1 MYKRLSFISGLAL
14 ILLLSNCSS
23 SVRYTR
29 SSSGSSRPS
38 ATSKTTSN
46 KGKKAVE
53 YKGKKHQ
60 IRGVASYYGPGF
72 QGNKTA
78 NGERFNMHDM
88 TAAHKTL
95 PFNTK
100 VKVYNLTNGKTV
112 IVRIN
117 DRGPFKKG
125 RIIDLSKGAAKK
137 IGMLQ
142 SGTANVKLEILN

>member
-1 MYKRLSFISGLAL
+1 MYKRLSLIYGLV
-14 ILLLSNCSS
+14 LLFSLLGCSS

-29 SSSGSSRPS
+29 TSSGTSTRPSSSTK
-38 ATSKTTSN
+38 TSV
-46 KGKKAVE
+46 KAP
-53 YKGKKHQ
+53 KNISHNGKKHEVK
-60 IRGVASYYGPGF
+60 GVASYYGPGF
-72 QGNKTA
+72 HGNKTA

-100 VKVYNLTNGKTV
+100 VKVINLDNGKSV

-137 IGMLQ
+137 VGMLQ
-142 SGTANVKLEILN
+142 TGTANVKLEILK

>member
-1 MYKRLSFISGLAL
+1 MYKRFSLLFRLAL
-14 ILLLSNCSS
+14 ILFLFGCSS

-29 SSSGSSRPS
+29 ASSGSQNATRPS
-38 ATSKTTSN
+38 VTKKKETKKTVIN
-46 KGKKAVE
+46 
-53 YKGKKHQ
+53 GKKHEV
-60 IRGVASYYGPGF
+60 RGVASYYGPGF

-78 NGERFNMHDM
+78 NGERFDMHAM

-100 VKVYNLTNGKTV
+100 VRVKNLDNGKSV

-142 SGTANVKLEILN
+142 TGTAHVKLEILN